1 MHNKTKLKIQ
11 GKIFLVEN
19 ENKKW
24 FKNDSKLKTAEIDL
38 IKDEMC
44 DEDSKSQFHVRNFFY
59 RCNFSHLKENV
70 QKLFTALSCLE
81 VVMLSCDNIGPENKK
96 YLNKSWIWRTNYNFL
111 SCSHKSICTKTII

>member
-96 YLNKSWIWRTNYNFL
+96 YLNKS
-111 SCSHKSICTKTII
+111 